1 MFYGSILYICN
12 TIYYSYMRQI
22 LNISLPEALDREVEK
37 IVKRGRYSTKS
48 EFLRELIR
56 ERIAEED
63 LLSRIKKSETEFRTG
78 KGRVLRSLKDLR

>member
-1 MFYGSILYICN
+1 
-12 TIYYSYMRQI
+12 MRQI
-22 LNISLPEALDREVEK
+22 INISLSKELDAAVEW

-63 LLSRIKKSETEFRTG
+63 LLVRIRKSEAEFRSG
-78 KGRVLRSLKDLR
+78 KGKILRSLRDLS